1 MAEWEGF
8 EKLGRLGVGATGTVW
23 LARQLSVDRA
33 VALKE
38 LAPEIAG
45 DVVVCERLRRE
56 AQLLARLDDPNCVAV
71 YSFLESGTAAALVME
86 YVDGVSL
93 STLSAAG
100 RLNIEQ
106 ALAVLEG
113 ALSGL
118 AHAHGRGIVHGD
130 LKPENILLAS
140 NGQSK
145 LVDFGLAAAVGTVR
159 APGIGSPTYLSPE
172 AAAGGP
178 LGVTSDLYSMALVL
192 SELVAGTLLPGT
204 DPATAAAAVPSPIA
218 GLVRHALD
226 PDPAARP
233 RARATSWPHCAAR
246 RRRAMAATGDAGPS
260 SPPSAWPQ
268 PPARPVHSGQPR
280 PGRRRRGRPTPLP
293 PYAPDPGRPAS
304 STPIPWPPWSPP
316 PRSWLQASV
325 SAWPQMGEAQA
336 PPRVTSVG
344 CRRQCGCRWRDSIGG
359 AS

>member
-23 LARQLSVDRA
+23 LARQLSVGRA

-38 LAPEIAG
+38 LAPELAG
-45 DVVVCERLRRE
+45 DVVVRERLRRE

-93 STLSAAG
+93 RSLSAAG
-100 RLNIEQ
+100 PLSIEQ

-159 APGIGSPTYLSPE
+159 APGIGSPTYSSPE
-172 AAAGGP
+172 AAAGAP

-192 SELVAGTLLPGT
+192 SELVAGTLPPGT

-218 GLVRHALD
+218 GSGAPCPRS
-226 PDPAARP
+226 RP
-233 RARATSWPHCAAR
+233 RSAPPERGRLLGHTSSRGGGGLWQRLAPPGRPRPPRRGR
-246 RRRAMAATGDAGPS
+246 RRRRGECTRGSQGRDDDAGGGPHRGRRAHRIQGGPHLPRPS
-260 SPPSAWPQ
+260 LGH
-268 PPARPVHSGQPR
+268 RGHRRHGRGCRRRCR
-280 PGRRRRGRPTPLP
+280 PGRRWGAVRPRR
-293 PYAPDPGRPAS
+293 
-304 STPIPWPPWSPP
+304 
-316 PRSWLQASV
+316 
-325 SAWPQMGEAQA
+325 E
-336 PPRVTSVG
+336 
-344 CRRQCGCRWRDSIGG
+344 
-359 AS
+359 

>member
-233 RARATSWPHCAAR
+233 QSAGDFLATLR
-246 RRRAMAATGDAGPS
+246 RRGGGGLWLRLATPGRPRPPRRGRSRRRGQCTRGSQGRGDDAGGGPHRCRRTHRIQDGPHLPRPS
-260 SPPSAWPQ
+260 LGH
-268 PPARPVHSGQPR
+268 RGHRRHGRGCRRRCR
-280 PGRRRRGRPTPLP
+280 PGRRWGKLRPRR
-293 PYAPDPGRPAS
+293 
-304 STPIPWPPWSPP
+304 
-316 PRSWLQASV
+316 
-325 SAWPQMGEAQA
+325 E
-336 PPRVTSVG
+336 
-344 CRRQCGCRWRDSIGG
+344 
-359 AS
+359 